1 MIDTPFFLPIMKDL
15 VALHLSLWAREL
27 DRQRKRKVV
36 AVSFSVLSSFQRI
49 IFRLKLL
56 SREPR
61 GFGNESSLSPTR
73 AARKKGHKLREDS
86 WLVKPQKHGCLETAF
101 FLALINKGHLC
112 TNTPFLL
119 GCALK
124 TVFNRN
130 KKMRSRTIFSVR
142 IFVEWFWEE
151 NRNSRI

>member
-1 MIDTPFFLPIMKDL
+1 MKADSPPPLKLEINETPSPCQVVIDTPFFLPIMKDL

-112 TNTPFLL
+112 TNTLFTWV
-119 GCALK
+119 C
-124 TVFNRN
+124 
-130 KKMRSRTIFSVR
+130 S
-142 IFVEWFWEE
+142 E
-151 NRNSRI
+151 NSFK